1 MWSDGVWDW
10 VIVGVLY
17 AIGIGAFQL
26 LGGFAAAGRAI
37 QRWGR
42 AESIR
47 RAKRMGLGASSSPSG
62 RE

>member
-1 MWSDGVWDW
+1 MGV
-10 VIVGVLY
+10 
-17 AIGIGAFQL
+17 FQL

-47 RAKRMGLGASSSPSG
+47 RARRLGLRVGSSSPTP
-62 RE
+62 E

>member
-1 MWSDGVWDW
+1 MWTEGVWDW
-10 VIVGVLY
+10 VIVGTLY
-17 AIGIGAFQL
+17 AVGIGLFQL

-47 RAKRMGLGASSSPSG
+47 RAKRMGLRVDSSPSG
-62 RE
+62 PE

>member
-1 MWSDGVWDW
+1 MWTDGGWDW
-10 VIVGVLY
+10 VIVAALY
-17 AIGIGAFQL
+17 GMGLGAFQL

-47 RAKRMGLGASSSPSG
+47 RAKRMGLHVSSSPS
-62 RE
+62 RD

>member
-10 VIVGVLY
+10 VIVGTLY
-17 AIGIGAFQL
+17 AVGMGVFQL

-47 RAKRMGLGASSSPSG
+47 RARRLGLRVGSSSPTP
-62 RE
+62 E